1 MRDSKFLSNLTHST
15 FLSLPILRI
24 LKAEQVPSEF
34 LANLIKNTKGHL
46 SEISLYYIDVDIEKL
61 IQAIYQNCPNLRYLK
76 LSLRSNFNNFNSVIS
91 AEFENLLINCQFLNG
106 LIIDIFCH
114 NTSSEFISWDK
125 LFEILAKSSPINLF
139 KFKFYPSNTIEL
151 EHLKSFFDNWKNRK
165 PMLLKLFSY
174 SKQTTI
180 GRFN

>member
-1 MRDSKFLSNLTHST
+1 MERSNSLGLTHST
-15 FLSLPILRI
+15 LLSLPILRI

-91 AEFENLLINCQFLNG
+91 IEFEKLLINCQFLNG
-106 LIIDIFCH
+106 LVIDIQ
-114 NTSSEFISWDK
+114 NTNEFISWDK